1 MEIFHNGRKLPRE
14 MAQGYLQCLQ
24 YLHKEDR
31 CLAYWDEASPSKVP
45 PEAVQKVPLFG
56 GGVER

>member
-1 MEIFHNGRKLPRE
+1 

-45 PEAVQKVPLFG
+45 PEALQKVPLFG